1 MRVHYLEAYCRANS
15 HTTDWSKHT
24 VVGHTTEQVS
34 AIRDGTRIELLFM
47 LGDGVPVR
55 HVIPSTYDEVD
66 FLLGGFKPGDPLN
79 VKGKIYLV
87 GNDLDKLLERYWRD
101 FPEHK
106 KLHMK

>member
-34 AIRDGTRIELLFM
+34 ATRDGTRIELLFM

-55 HVIPSTYDEVD
+55 HVIPSTCDEVD
-66 FLLGGFKPGDPLN
+66 FFLGGFKPGAPSMLKARFISWEMIWTSFLN
-79 VKGKIYLV
+79 VIGGTSLSIK
-87 GNDLDKLLERYWRD
+87 NST
-101 FPEHK
+101 
-106 KLHMK
+106 

>member
-1 MRVHYLEAYCRANS
+1 M
-15 HTTDWSKHT
+15 KHPIILLLCLLAF
-24 VVGHTTEQVS
+24 VVGSHGSGLSIKWKKNWLYSHDEKL
-34 AIRDGTRIELLFM
+34 IFGTAWEPFQESFQ
-47 LGDGVPVR
+47 GVGR
-55 HVIPSTYDEVD
+55 CLRSD
-66 FLLGGFKPGDPLN
+66 FRFGGLKPGDPLN